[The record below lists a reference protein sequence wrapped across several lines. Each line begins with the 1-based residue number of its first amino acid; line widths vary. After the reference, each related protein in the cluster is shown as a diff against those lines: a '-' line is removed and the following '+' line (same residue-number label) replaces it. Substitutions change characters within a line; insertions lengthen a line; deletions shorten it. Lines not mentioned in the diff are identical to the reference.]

1 MLPGAVFD
9 SGTGGFSG
17 TAGVK
22 SGVGSSMVKV
32 GLIFST
38 GFRRGVSKLVSGV
51 WGGSLWTD
59 WTSRLG
65 IEPGGSGSGCGSGN
79 SSSWTGL
86 GSDDFLCLES
96 NKELLLWP
104 RRWSRARGDE
114 SADELEEVVVVVVV
128 VVAVEDRRKSGLKR
142 ALKSAIML
150 CFCET
155 FSMAVEGQG
164 GREGGG
170 LESCCHRG
178 ILLLFPVDCITL
190 LLLLRGVHARGRIRG
205 RLPETFPQVGRRSE
219 SIIIM
224 LEGQSEL
231 GGGRQTTSTS
241 TKMKMKMSRYY
252 SLR

>member
-1 MLPGAVFD
+1 MLAGAVFD

-38 GFRRGVSKLVSGV
+38 GVRRGVSKLVSGV

-65 IEPGGSGSGCGSGN
+65 IGPGGCGSGSGSGSGG

-86 GSDDFLCLES
+86 GSDDFLCLDS

-104 RRWSRARGDE
+104 RRWPRARGDE
-114 SADELEEVVVVVVV
+114 LADELEEVVVVVVVV

-150 CFCET
+150 RC
-155 FSMAVEGQG
+155 
-164 GREGGG
+164 
-170 LESCCHRG
+170 
-178 ILLLFPVDCITL
+178 
-190 LLLLRGVHARGRIRG
+190 
-205 RLPETFPQVGRRSE
+205 
-219 SIIIM
+219 
-224 LEGQSEL
+224 
-231 GGGRQTTSTS
+231 
-241 TKMKMKMSRYY
+241 
-252 SLR
+252 